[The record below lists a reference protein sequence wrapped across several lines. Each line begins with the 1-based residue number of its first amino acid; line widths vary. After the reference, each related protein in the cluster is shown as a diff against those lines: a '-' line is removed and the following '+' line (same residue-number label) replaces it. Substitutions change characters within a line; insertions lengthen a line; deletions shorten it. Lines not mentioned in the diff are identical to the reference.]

1 MRRFHHAY
9 LNAYF
14 VGMGFSSFI
23 PGSGKDECEHVAPI
37 LSGARFSVST
47 FFFIIF
53 IWTVVGTVSFEVLC
67 RFDRQEIEHSQYLDR
82 GDGETLL
89 NNPQLTNFGSVLD
102 VTESREKVTTL
113 EHREASSTISRTDYI
128 VILISTAL
136 INAQMY
142 GIMPSTQSYATLPY
156 SSATY
161 HYGVTLANLVSPVAS
176 VLPLIITVR
185 SVPTL
190 CCLALCLSCATAFTV
205 YLASLSPNLIF
216 DSVTI
221 GSILSVGS
229 GLIAAGLYS
238 YIRVVFALLL
248 REGEQ
253 SESRLF
259 WWDLLQDLL

>member
-23 PGSGKDECEHVAPI
+23 PGILSLLQGSGKDECEHVAPI
-37 LSGARFSVST
+37 FSGARFTVST

-67 RFDRQEIEHSQYLDR
+67 RFDGQEIEHPQYLDR

-102 VTESREKVTTL
+102 
-113 EHREASSTISRTDYI
+113 
-128 VILISTAL
+128 
-136 INAQMY
+136 
-142 GIMPSTQSYATLPY
+142 
-156 SSATY
+156 ATY
-161 HYGVTLANLVSPVAS
+161 HYGVTLANLVLPVAS
-176 VLPLIITVR
+176 LLPLIITVR

-259 WWDLLQDLL
+259 WYGFFTLDLL